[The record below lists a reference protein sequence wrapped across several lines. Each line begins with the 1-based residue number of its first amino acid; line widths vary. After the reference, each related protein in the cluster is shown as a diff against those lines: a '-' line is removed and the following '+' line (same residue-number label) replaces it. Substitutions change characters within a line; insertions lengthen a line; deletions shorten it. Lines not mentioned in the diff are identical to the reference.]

1 MKICKGV
8 SASPGLVLGQVSRL
22 ERHVETFS
30 TGPFDPERELRQLED
45 AVRTAQSELD
55 CMAERAASTEQAILQ
70 FQSMMLDDEGMM
82 NEVRFCIKAGISA
95 AAAMDKVGQRYADQ
109 LANMKDNPY
118 MQLRSVDILDATS
131 RVINILGNR
140 PRMWLA
146 LDHPVIL
153 AADRLMPTDLFS
165 VPSGM
170 ILGVVTT
177 EGSGQSH
184 AAIIARAM
192 NIPGIVQVGKDFL
205 DDCDGRTVILDATNG
220 NCILDPDAVARQQA
234 EASIC
239 QLQREDAEMKQ
250 LHSLPDETRDGE
262 PFELLANCFGPEDID
277 TAMQSGARG
286 VGLLRS
292 SYMMLP
298 GRILD
303 EQEQFYFYSSCLA
316 AAQGCPVTVRTFDFG
331 ADRTMADAYQGVQSS
346 KLGLRGIRNSLRQP
360 RQFETQICA
369 LLRAAA
375 RGPLRVMFPMVTD
388 VEDWDAA
395 MHIVEHCRQS
405 LRERGVPF
413 NEKTPFGVMLSVPS
427 ACLTAEEFVAHGCDF
442 LVIGTNDLTQY
453 THAADRELASAER
466 YYRPASPAMKK
477 LIAMVME
484 AAKAGNV
491 PVTICGLAVG
501 NPVNTVQ
508 YLQMGLRSFSVSPQN
523 LLHTKKALLE
533 ADAHPDDAEL
543 E

>member
-55 CMAERAASTEQAILQ
+55 SMAERAASTEQAILQ

-192 NIPGIVQVGKDFL
+192 NIPGIVQVGPEFL
-205 DDCDGRTVILDATNG
+205 DDCDGRTVILDATKG
-220 NCILDPDAVARQQA
+220 ECILDPDANARQQA
-234 EASIC
+234 ETRIC
-239 QLQREDAEMKQ
+239 ELQRENEEMRVLGRQ
-250 LHSLPDETRDGE
+250 PGYTRDGAA
-262 PFELLANCFGPEDID
+262 FELLANCFGPEDID

-331 ADRTMADAYQGVQSS
+331 ADRTMADAYQGPQSS

-453 THAADRELASAER
+453 THAADRELACAER

-477 LIAMVME
+477 LIAMVMD
-484 AAKAGNV
+484 AASAGGV

-523 LLHTKKALLE
+523 LLRTKKALLE
-533 ADAHPDDAEL
+533 ADAHPDDTEL

>member
-55 CMAERAASTEQAILQ
+55 SMAERAASTEQAILQ

-82 NEVRFCIKAGISA
+82 NEVRFCINAGIGA
-95 AAAMDKVGQRYADQ
+95 AAAMNQVGQRYADQ

-192 NIPGIVQVGKDFL
+192 NIPGIVQVGPEFL
-205 DDCDGRTVILDATNG
+205 DDCDGRTVILDATKG
-220 NCILDPDAVARQQA
+220 ECILDPDAAARQQA
-234 EASIC
+234 EARIC
-239 QLQREDAEMKQ
+239 ELQRENEEMRVLGRQ
-250 LHSLPDETRDGE
+250 PGYTRDGAA
-262 PFELLANCFGPEDID
+262 FELLANCFGPEDID

-369 LLRAAA
+369 LLRAAH

-477 LIAMVME
+477 LIAMVLE

-523 LLHTKKALLE
+523 LLRTKKTLLE

>member
-192 NIPGIVQVGKDFL
+192 NIPGIVQVGPEFL
-205 DDCDGRTVILDATNG
+205 DDCDGRTMILDATKG
-220 NCILDPDAVARQQA
+220 ECILDPDAAARQQA
-234 EASIC
+234 EARIC
-239 QLQREDAEMKQ
+239 ELQRENEEMRVLGRQ
-250 LHSLPDETRDGE
+250 PGYTRDGAA
-262 PFELLANCFGPEDID
+262 FELLANCFGPEDID

-369 LLRAAA
+369 LLRAAH

-466 YYRPASPAMKK
+466 YYRPASTAMKK

-523 LLHTKKALLE
+523 LLRTKKALLE
-533 ADAHPDDAEL
+533 ADAHPDDTEL

>member
-55 CMAERAASTEQAILQ
+55 SMAERAASTEQAILQ

-192 NIPGIVQVGKDFL
+192 NIPGIVQVGPEFL
-205 DDCDGRTVILDATNG
+205 DDCDGRTVILDATKG
-220 NCILDPDAVARQQA
+220 ECILDPDAAARQQA
-234 EASIC
+234 EARIC
-239 QLQREDAEMKQ
+239 ELQRENEEMRVLGRQ
-250 LHSLPDETRDGE
+250 PGYTRDGAA
-262 PFELLANCFGPEDID
+262 FELLANCFGPEDID

-484 AAKAGNV
+484 TAKAGSV

-533 ADAHPDDAEL
+533 ADAHPDDTEL

>member
-192 NIPGIVQVGKDFL
+192 NIPGIVQVGPEFL
-205 DDCDGRTVILDATNG
+205 DDCDGRTMILDATKG
-220 NCILDPDAVARQQA
+220 ECILDPDAAARQQA
-234 EASIC
+234 EARIC
-239 QLQREDAEMKQ
+239 ELQRENEEMRVLGRQ
-250 LHSLPDETRDGE
+250 PGYTRDGAA
-262 PFELLANCFGPEDID
+262 FELLANCFGPEDID

-369 LLRAAA
+369 LLRAAH

-484 AAKAGNV
+484 AAKAGSV

-523 LLHTKKALLE
+523 LLRTKKTLLE
-533 ADAHPDDAEL
+533 ADAHPDDTEL